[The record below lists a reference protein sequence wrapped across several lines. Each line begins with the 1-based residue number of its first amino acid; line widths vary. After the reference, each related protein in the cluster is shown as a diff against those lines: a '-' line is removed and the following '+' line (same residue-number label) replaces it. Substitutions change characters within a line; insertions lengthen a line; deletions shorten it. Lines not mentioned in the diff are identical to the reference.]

1 MARTSP
7 YSICMNCKDL
17 QQKLSEVDE
26 FGDSTFRRFQ
36 RDIVVH
42 YRRHEDDQ
50 EPIAI
55 ALTDQSVLA
64 GDDRTRERARET
76 LAMLDHVHD
85 PFITG
90 L

>member
-1 MARTSP
+1 
-7 YSICMNCKDL
+7 MNCKDL
-17 QQKLSEVDE
+17 KDLIYEVDE

-55 ALTDQSVLA
+55 ALGDQSVLA
-64 GDDRTRERARET
+64 GSGRTRERAKET

>member
-1 MARTSP
+1 MG
-7 YSICMNCKDL
+7 CKDL
-17 QQKLSEVDE
+17 QTKIEQVED
-26 FGDSTFRRFQ
+26 FGDSTFRRVQ
-36 RDIVVH
+36 HDIVAH
-42 YRRHEDDQ
+42 YRRFERDQ

-55 ALTDQSVLA
+55 ALTDKAMLTA
-64 GDDRTRERARET
+64 DKRARARVQET

>member
-1 MARTSP
+1 MD
-7 YSICMNCKDL
+7 CKDL
-17 QQKLSEVDE
+17 QQRIRQVEEL
-26 FGDSTFRRFQ
+26 GDSTFRRFQ
-36 RDIVVH
+36 RDVVVH

-55 ALTDQSVLA
+55 ALSDKKVFTADT
-64 GDDRTRERARET
+64 RTRERVNET

-90 L
+90 V

>member
-1 MARTSP
+1 
-7 YSICMNCKDL
+7 MNCKDL
-17 QQKLSEVDE
+17 QEKIQEVDE
-26 FGDSTFRRFQ
+26 FGDSTFRRVQ

-42 YRRHEDDQ
+42 YRRHEEDQ

-55 ALTDQSVLA
+55 ALTDQSILA
-64 GDDRTRERARET
+64 PNRKTRERAIET
-76 LAMLDHVHD
+76 LAMLEHVHD

>member
-1 MARTSP
+1 MG
-7 YSICMNCKDL
+7 CKDL
-17 QQKLSEVDE
+17 QTKIDQVED
-26 FGDSTFRRFQ
+26 FGDSTFRRVQ
-36 RDIVVH
+36 HDIVAH
-42 YRRHEDDQ
+42 YRRHEKDQ

-55 ALTDQSVLA
+55 ALTDKGMLTA
-64 GDDRTRERARET
+64 DRRARARVQET